1 MASLMAALKRS
12 KSGGFTARK
21 AIPASMRLAY
31 ARLYAVGWEEKLSI
45 PAGTSLHEA
54 KMRCGEWIAE
64 IENRISTLRAGANGE
79 GQPLTKH
86 NAHALAG
93 RWYSWFLAKH
103 ENDKETHQHWAAMG
117 EHLIWDIIY
126 PLAPDEFHEDTAA
139 DPHWEWKEAP
149 EIRAKVR
156 PVVAEIARTASF
168 LIAESMT
175 LTPNANNLFLDVVEG
190 NLLAAFARLEQLARG
205 DFTPDE
211 TPKRF
216 PEFVESRKRTQEGLR
231 CWALYEAW
239 VTAVKPSAGT
249 RQRWHVVLKALD
261 VEFSSVESVNLA
273 RARIWMNGLINNGR
287 SARTI
292 ATVWRTALKTVFAWG
307 LGQDL
312 VKANPFKEIKFAVPK
327 KTQERESKA
336 FTVAEAQLI
345 LKAAL
350 QYSKPQTVDEG
361 ARRWV
366 PWLCAYTGA
375 RGGEITQLRGS
386 DVTKRGSSYFAKLSP
401 SAGKIKTGKGRTVP
415 LHEHLIDQGFYSFVQ
430 ARGQG
435 PLFYIPV
442 AERKGKDDV
451 MRPKATGADRARER
465 IGTWVRTLGII
476 DPELSP
482 NHAWRHTFKAQAAR
496 SGIDVRYNDAI
507 TGHAPAT
514 VGQSYGA
521 PIAEDLAKAM
531 KKFPRYIV

>member
-1 MASLMAALKRS
+1 MASLMAALKRT
-12 KSGGFTARK
+12 KSGGFIARK
-21 AIPASMRLAY
+21 AIPSRLREAY
-31 ARLYAVGWEEKLSI
+31 ARHYAVSWEEKLRI

-54 KMRCGEWIAE
+54 KARCGEWIAE
-64 IENRISTLRAGANGE
+64 IENRIATLRAGANGE
-79 GQPLTKH
+79 GQPLTKR
-86 NAHALAG
+86 NAHALGG
-93 RWYSWFLAKH
+93 RWYSWFLAQH
-103 ENDKETHQHWAAMG
+103 ESHSESHQHWAAMG

-126 PLAPDEFHEDTAA
+126 PLAPNEFHEDTAA

-156 PVVAEIARTASF
+156 PVIAEMARTASF
-168 LIAESMT
+168 LVAESMT

-190 NLLAAFARLEQLARG
+190 NLFAAFARLEQLARG
-205 DFTPDE
+205 DFTLDE

-216 PEFVESRKRTQEGLR
+216 PEFVESRKNAQGGLR

-239 VTAVKPSAGT
+239 ITAVKPSAGT

-261 VEFSSVESVNLA
+261 VEFSSVESVTLT
-273 RARIWMNGLINNGR
+273 RARIWMNGLVNNGR
-287 SARTI
+287 SARTVG
-292 ATVWRTALKTVFAWG
+292 TVWRTALKTVFAWG

-312 VKANPFKEIKFAVPK
+312 VKANPFKEIKFSVPK

-336 FTVAEAQLI
+336 FTAAEAQLI
-345 LKAAL
+345 LKATL
-350 QYSKPQTVDEG
+350 QYSNPQTIDEG

-386 DVTKRGSSYFAKLSP
+386 DIVKRGSGYFAHLSP

-415 LHEHLIDQGFYSFVQ
+415 LHEHLIDQGFYSFVEG
-430 ARGQG
+430 RGKG
-435 PLFYIPV
+435 PLFYSPV
-442 AERKGKDDV
+442 AELKGKDGP
-451 MRPKATGADRARER
+451 MRPKTTGADRARER
-465 IGTWVRTLGII
+465 VGTWVRTLGIT

-496 SGIDVRYNDAI
+496 SGIDARYNDAI

-521 PIAEDLAKAM
+521 PIAEDMAEAL

>member
-1 MASLMAALKRS
+1 MAGLMAALKRS
-12 KSGGFTARK
+12 KRGGFTARK
-21 AIPASMRLAY
+21 VIPSSIRVPY
-31 ARLYAVGWEEKLSI
+31 ARLYGVSWEEKLSI

-54 KMRCGEWIAE
+54 KARCGEWIAE
-64 IENRISTLRAGANGE
+64 VENRIATLRAGANGE

-93 RWYSWFLAKH
+93 RWYSWFLAQH
-103 ENDKETHQHWAAMG
+103 QNNNESHQHWAAMS
-117 EHLIWDIIY
+117 EHLIWDVIY
-126 PLAPDEFHEDTAA
+126 PLAPNDFHEDTAA

-156 PVVAEIARTASF
+156 PMVAEMARTASF
-168 LIAESMT
+168 LIAEGMT
-175 LTPNANNLFLDVVEG
+175 LTTSANNLFLDVVES

-216 PEFVESRKRTQEGLR
+216 PDLVDSHKRAQGGLR

-239 VTAVKPSAGT
+239 AAAVKPSAGT

-261 VEFSSVESVNLA
+261 VEFSSVESVTLA
-273 RARIWMNGLINNGR
+273 RARAWMNGLINKGR

-307 LGQDL
+307 LSQDL
-312 VKANPFKEIKFAVPK
+312 VKANPFKEIKFSVPK
-327 KTQERESKA
+327 KIQERESKA
-336 FTVAEAQLI
+336 FTAAEAELI
-345 LKAAL
+345 LRATL
-350 QYSKPQTVDEG
+350 QYSSPRNIDEG

-386 DVTKRGSSYFAKLSP
+386 DVVKRGSNYFAKLSP
-401 SAGKIKTGKGRTVP
+401 SAGKMKTGKGRTVP
-415 LHEHLIDQGFYSFVQ
+415 LHEHLIDQGFYSFVE
-430 ARGQG
+430 ARGSG
-435 PLFYIPV
+435 PLFYATTV
-442 AERKGKDDV
+442 KRNAGEDSLK
-451 MRPKATGADRARER
+451 PKATGADRTRER
-465 IGTWVRTLGII
+465 IGTWVRTLGIT

-496 SGIDVRYNDAI
+496 SGIDARYNDAI

-514 VGQSYGA
+514 IGQSYGA
-521 PIAEDLAKAM
+521 PIAEDLAEALKR
-531 KKFPRYIV
+531 FPRYVV